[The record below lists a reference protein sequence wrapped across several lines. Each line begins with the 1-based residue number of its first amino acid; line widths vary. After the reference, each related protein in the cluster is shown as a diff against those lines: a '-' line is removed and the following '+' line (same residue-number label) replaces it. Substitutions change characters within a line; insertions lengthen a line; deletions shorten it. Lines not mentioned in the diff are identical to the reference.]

1 MKSDLVNNMEFH
13 YYSATYHLLSHQY
26 SVHSVLLTDL
36 KLQKFCYIYDFQCNF
51 MKILTINSDWFI
63 SIYVSYFDVEI
74 TWINKQF
81 KQKDIKPNQINYFT
95 KYQNISRNHWCLM
108 FVCWEQDTCN
118 NTHTFVNYCTVK
130 VPPLFCR
137 SSAGLNPH
145 QVIVPKAFD
154 ILKINIPLK

>member
-1 MKSDLVNNMEFH
+1 MSQVSSPNKQYPHLFWTTFNKSTLMNCLIQYSFLNKMKSDLVNNMEFH

-95 KYQNISRNHWCLM
+95 KYQNMSTGHWCLM
-108 FVCWEQDTCN
+108 LQDTCN
-118 NTHTFVNYCTVK
+118 NTHT
-130 VPPLFCR
+130 
-137 SSAGLNPH
+137 
-145 QVIVPKAFD
+145 
-154 ILKINIPLK
+154 